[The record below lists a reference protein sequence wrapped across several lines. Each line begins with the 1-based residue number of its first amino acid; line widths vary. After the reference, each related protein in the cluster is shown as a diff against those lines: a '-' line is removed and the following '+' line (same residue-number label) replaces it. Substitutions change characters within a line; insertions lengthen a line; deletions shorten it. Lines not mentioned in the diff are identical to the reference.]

1 MASGFERGA
10 VVLLLDLDT
19 VARHER
25 VDAFQ
30 YALDLSVPN
39 DVEHEDPDAELHARF
54 DMWRVGAVDLVEV
67 HSTGFQVR
75 RTEKHLR
82 RLRERPVVS
91 VSLQTGGTGRVEF
104 GGRQQF
110 LGPDDIYVQHE
121 VCARTY
127 GWSGSGASQ
136 AVLIDAERLGL
147 PVESVV
153 EAGFRLRASPMY
165 DLVLG
170 HLRGLWRDPAL
181 LEADPGAPA
190 LSDATVGLV
199 RALLVSAA
207 HDPGDPP
214 VRAAMDDTLLT
225 RILAYLRRHLTE
237 PDLTPERV
245 AAEHAMSRR
254 HLYAVLGR
262 AGISLEQWLIERR
275 LERARALL
283 ASPSYRGLTVA
294 AVAARCGFGSASP
307 FTRRFRAAYGLT
319 PREWRRHAENEAV
332 AKASLVL
339 SRAAGPLA
347 FVPAVSSADAAVL
360 VPEPAG
366 DVPPPESDRG

>member
-1 MASGFERGA
+1 M
-10 VVLLLDLDT
+10 LLLDLAT

-25 VDAFQ
+25 ADAFQ

-39 DVEHEDPDAELHARF
+39 DVEHEDPDAELRARF

-91 VSLQTGGTGRVEF
+91 VSLQTGGTGRVEL
-104 GGRQQF
+104 GGRQQL
-110 LGPDDIYVQHE
+110 LGPDDISVQHE

-136 AVLIDAERLGL
+136 ALLIDAERLGL

-181 LEADPGAPA
+181 MEADPGASA

-214 VRAAMDDTLLT
+214 VGAAMDDTLLT
-225 RILAYLRRHLTE
+225 RILAYLRRHSTE

-245 AAEHAMSRR
+245 AVEHAISRR

-262 AGISLEQWLIERR
+262 AGISLEQWLIEER

-283 ASPSYRGLTVA
+283 ASPAYRGLTVA
-294 AVAARCGFGSASP
+294 AVAARCGFGSASH

-319 PREWRRHAENEAV
+319 PREWRRHAETEAA
-332 AKASLVL
+332 AKASLL
-339 SRAAGPLA
+339 RSGTARPR
-347 FVPAVSSADAAVL
+347 VPAPDVSSAD
-360 VPEPAG
+360 
-366 DVPPPESDRG
+366 DRGAVPTPDGDPLPGEPGIG